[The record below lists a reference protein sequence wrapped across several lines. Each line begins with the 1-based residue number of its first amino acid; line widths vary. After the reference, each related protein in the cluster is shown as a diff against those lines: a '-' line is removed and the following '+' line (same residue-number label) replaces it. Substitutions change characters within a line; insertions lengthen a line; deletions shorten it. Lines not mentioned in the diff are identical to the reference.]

1 MKKYYGVLF
10 LFALFLMGC
19 STYTIKDFPSKKKFY
34 ENFNKSVKNKD
45 VNITLINDSSFT
57 INDGVVLENGTLFSF
72 AKLEERDV
80 RTYPLSVITEIR
92 YMNNDTSTALIL
104 FKNGEILRGKNIRTD
119 NDSIYFNLKTSTTEN
134 NIAPAYIEIN
144 KVKTVTYK
152 TRLRSSLLGI
162 LYGAITGLITAIIVG
177 NSFTNNKDDSGK
189 AEEYYLFAPPIGA
202 IIGGIAGCLIGWN
215 TIYQFNP

>member
-1 MKKYYGVLF
+1 
-10 LFALFLMGC
+10 MGC
-19 STYTIKDFPSKKKFY
+19 SSTYTIKDFSTKDKYY
-34 ENFNKSVKNKD
+34 EDFNNSIKNKD

-57 INDGVVLENGTLFSF
+57 LNGGAILENDTLFSF
-72 AKLEERDV
+72 AKLEEKNMRIFA
-80 RTYPLSVITEIR
+80 LSDITEIR
-92 YMNNDTSTALIL
+92 YTNNDSSSASII
-104 FKNGEILRGKNIRTD
+104 FKNGEIIRGKNIRTD

-202 IIGGIAGCLIGWN
+202 IIGGIAGGLIGWN